1 MTTILLVAGDASGEL
16 HAAAVAAEL
25 RQLLPGVQLLGLGGP
40 EMEKAGVEIV
50 VDQHEIAI
58 GGLVEVVRDVGRVV
72 SAWRRLGRALRERKP
87 ELVVLVD
94 SPDFCIPFA
103 RRARRAGAKVLYF
116 VSPQVWAWRGYRI
129 RKIARRVDRM
139 AAIFPFEPQVYAGSG
154 LRVEFVGHP
163 LVDRIPPPAGPAEGR
178 EARRRLGLPEAARV
192 VALLPGS
199 RRNELRSSLPLQLGA
214 AQLLRQWDPALRFAL
229 ALAPS
234 LPRAAL
240 DAQLAAE
247 PAAPGLALDVFEG
260 ATYDVVRAADAV
272 ITKPGTATLEIAL
285 LGTPFVVAARA
296 NALSAAIG
304 RRVIRVPSLT
314 MVNLIAGEPL
324 VPELLQEAARPER
337 IAAAVR
343 ELLAGPAGA
352 LQRRR
357 LAEIRERL
365 RGGGAARRVAEIAR
379 EMLTGPPRS

>member
-16 HAAAVAAEL
+16 HAAALAEEL
-25 RQLLPGVQLLGLGGP
+25 RRLLPDVQLLGLGGT

-50 VDQHEIAI
+50 VDQRDIAI
-58 GGLVEVVRDVGRVV
+58 GGLVEVVRDAGRVV
-72 SAWRRLGRALRERKP
+72 SAWRRLGRALRERAP

-103 RRARRAGAKVLYF
+103 RRAHRAGAKVLYF

-129 RKIARRVDRM
+129 RKLARRVDRM

-163 LVDRIPPPAGPAEGR
+163 LVDRIPPPAGPDAGR
-178 EARRRLGLPEAARV
+178 EARRRLGLPEAGRV

-214 AQLLRQWDPALRFAL
+214 AQLLKQWDPALRFAL

-234 LPRAAL
+234 LSREAL
-240 DAQLAAE
+240 DARLAAE
-247 PAAPGLALDVFEG
+247 PAARGLALDVFEG

-272 ITKPGTATLEIAL
+272 VTKPGTATVEIAH
-285 LGTPFVVAARA
+285 LGTPLVVAARA
-296 NALSAAIG
+296 HALSAAIG

-314 MVNLIAGEPL
+314 MVNLIAGEPV

-343 ELLAGPAGA
+343 ELLAGPAGT

-357 LAEIRERL
+357 LAAIRERL
-365 RGGGAARRVAEIAR
+365 GGGGAARRVAEIAG
-379 EMLTGPPRS
+379 EMLAGPPRS